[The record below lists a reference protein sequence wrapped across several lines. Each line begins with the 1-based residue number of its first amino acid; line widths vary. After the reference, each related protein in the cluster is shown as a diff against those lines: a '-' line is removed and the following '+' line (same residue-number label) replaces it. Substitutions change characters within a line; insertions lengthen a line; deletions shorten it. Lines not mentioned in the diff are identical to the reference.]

1 MKARPSWN
9 APPADQLRSSTAP
22 SLELSLPVSP
32 SQLTKERARNFNG
45 GEPLPGAA
53 SNNVR
58 CTKEE
63 KAQGQSRI
71 LILGELFNGN
81 MGSLNPFFSSQNPR
95 FLVETKTAPKSKN
108 IK

>member
-53 SNNVR
+53 SNKVR
-58 CTKEE
+58 GTKMEE
-63 KAQGQSRI
+63 KAPEQTRI
-71 LILGELFNGN
+71 LILGEAIPWQYG
-81 MGSLNPFFSSQNPR
+81 
-95 FLVETKTAPKSKN
+95 VA
-108 IK
+108 